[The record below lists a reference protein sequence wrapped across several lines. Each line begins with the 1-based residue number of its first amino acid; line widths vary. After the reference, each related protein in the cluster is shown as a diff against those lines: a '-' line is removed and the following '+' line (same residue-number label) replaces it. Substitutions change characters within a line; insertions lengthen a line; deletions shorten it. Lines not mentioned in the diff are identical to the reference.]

1 LAEGTGARL
10 DTVDIADSSGWQVE
24 STEEADVFT
33 KGDVTIEVR
42 YSANDDVETAVK
54 RGANGDF
61 DTIGEHT
68 AAKVD
73 QLRSWLTG
81 RNDYQEQARA
91 AITAGPPT
99 ERSQLRWDFFEKF
112 LNRVDA
118 EHRDWTSRRASTYD
132 TLLTLPTGASKAVYQ
147 VGFTR
152 GGLVFEVLFKDP
164 DPTVNLAR
172 FTALHTKKDQFEQAL
187 GEEARWDE
195 MAGSK
200 AARVYVISS
209 LGAVEDVDRWPA
221 MIDWLLDQYARFRR
235 AIQAFGG
242 VGSLA

>member
-1 LAEGTGARL
+1 LAEKTGARL
-10 DTVDIADSSGWQVE
+10 DTVDIADGSGWQVD
-24 STEEADVFT
+24 STHELDVFT
-33 KGDVTIEVR
+33 KGAVTIEVR
-42 YSANDDVETAVK
+42 YSVNDDVESAVK
-54 RGANGDF
+54 QCANGDF
-61 DTIGEHT
+61 DTIAEHT

-73 QLRSWLTG
+73 RLRSWLTG
-81 RNDYQEQARA
+81 RNDDQEQARA
-91 AITAGPPT
+91 AITAGPTP
-99 ERSQLRWDFFEKF
+99 ERSQRRWEFFEKF
-112 LNRVDA
+112 LNRVGA
-118 EHRDWTSRRASTYD
+118 EHPDWTSRKASTYE
-132 TLLTLPTGASKAVYQ
+132 TLLTLPTGASKAVFQ

-172 FTALHTKKDQFEQAL
+172 FTALHTRKDQFEQAL

-200 AARVYVISS
+200 ATRVYVISA
-209 LGAVEDVDRWPA
+209 LGDVEDVDQWPA
-221 MIDWLLDQYARFRR
+221 MIDWLLDQYVRFRR

>member
-1 LAEGTGARL
+1 LAAGTGARL
-10 DTVDIADSSGWQVE
+10 DTVDIADGSGWQVD
-24 STEEADVFT
+24 STHEADVFT
-33 KGDVTIEVR
+33 KGAVTIEVR
-42 YSANDDVETAVK
+42 YSASDDIESAVK
-54 RGANGDF
+54 RSAGDDF
-61 DTIGEHT
+61 DSIGEHA
-68 AAKVD
+68 AAKID

-81 RNDYQEQARA
+81 RNDYQKQAKA
-91 AITAGPPT
+91 ATTEGPTT

-112 LNRVDA
+112 LNRVGA
-118 EHRDWTSRRASTYD
+118 EHPDWTSRRVSTYD
-132 TLLTLPTGASKAVYQ
+132 TLLTLPTGASKAVFQ

-172 FTALHTKKDQFEQAL
+172 FTALHTKKDQFEQVL
-187 GEEARWDE
+187 REEARWDE

-200 AARVYVISS
+200 AARVYVISP
-209 LGAVEDVDRWPA
+209 LGDVEDVDRWPA

-242 VGSLA
+242 VKSLA